1 MFEYEI
7 NGKIYEQK
15 KLVWGQLNQ
24 LVDKLK
30 GIEFR
35 SDMTAVELIGIL
47 GDRVPSVLSVVL
59 TEKGGSVKDKD
70 IEALASEFEF
80 TVEFEVALQVIEDF
94 FDCNPTASYLNKIGE
109 LVGKMTSEV
118 EKASGNL

>member
-24 LVDKLK
+24 LVNELK
-30 GIEFR
+30 GIEFH
-35 SDMTAVELIGIL
+35 SGMSTMELLTIL
-47 GDRVPSVLSVVL
+47 GDKMPFVTAIVL
-59 TEKGGSVKDKD
+59 TEKGSSLKDKD
-70 IEALASEFEF
+70 INSLAKEFEF
-80 TVEFEVALQVIEDF
+80 GIEFEVALKVIEDF
-94 FDCNPTASYLNKIGE
+94 FVCNPTASYLNKISE